1 MNLQAASE
9 TQLGRGRTLL
19 LLAGLA
25 SFNQLDR
32 QIMNL
37 MLEPIRREFGA
48 SDLQLGILS
57 GVVFAL
63 VYSVFSIGA
72 AAWVVRRSRRNLLV
86 AATLVWGAMTAFS
99 GFAQSFVHLL
109 ITRAGIGLGE
119 AGGPPPSHAMISD
132 LYRPHERASAMS
144 TWHAGNNIGLCVALL
159 AGGYAAQHFGWR
171 GALITAG
178 LLTVAYA
185 FLLLVFVREP
195 ERMSDA
201 GTPALTAPDAG
212 ILIRETANLILRDRA
227 LFHLAIA
234 VGMTSVVALG
244 AVAWLPSFLVRTHGM
259 QIANVGLY
267 LALVIG
273 IGGAVGNY
281 IGGRLSDYLRARDV
295 RWSLW
300 LVCCIILVTKPL
312 IISSYLVGDL
322 KLALALLALPAIVGG
337 VFYGPSIAALHNRVP
352 AASRAIASALLLLM
366 VNVVGLGLGPL
377 LVGGISDALAGSFGR
392 ESLRYS
398 LAITQFLGVWGA
410 FHFYFAGRAL
420 VARS

>member
-1 MNLQAASE
+1 MILHAAGAEQSS
-9 TQLGRGRTLL
+9 RKKTLF

-32 QIMNL
+32 QLMNL
-37 MLEPIRREFGA
+37 MLEPIRKEFGA
-48 SDLQLGILS
+48 SDLQLGVLS

-63 VYSVFSIGA
+63 VYSICSLGA
-72 AAWVVRRSRRNLLV
+72 AAWVVRHSRKNLLI
-86 AATLVWGAMTAFS
+86 AATLVWGSMTALC
-99 GFAQSFVHLL
+99 GLAQSFVQLL
-109 ITRAGIGLGE
+109 FARAGIGLGE
-119 AGGPPPSHAMISD
+119 AGGPAPSHAMISD

-144 TWHAGNNIGLCVALL
+144 AWHAGNNVGLCVALL

-171 GALITAG
+171 IALLAAG
-178 LLTVAYA
+178 VLTMAYA
-185 FLLLVFVREP
+185 LALLFFVREP
-195 ERMSDA
+195 ERMSDT
-201 GTPALTAPDAG
+201 GTPALAAPNTVK
-212 ILIRETANLILRDRA
+212 LMQETALVILRDRS

-234 VGMTSVVALG
+234 VGLTAVVAVG

-259 QIANVGLY
+259 QIGSVGLY

-281 IGGRLSDYLRARDV
+281 IGGRLSDVLRARDI

-300 LVCCIILVTKPL
+300 LVTCTILFTKPL

-322 KLALALLALPAIVGG
+322 RFALALLALPAMVGG
-337 VFYGPSIAALHNRVP
+337 VFYGPSIAVLHNRVP

-377 LVGGISDALAGSFGR
+377 LTGALSDAMAASFGR
-392 ESLRYS
+392 DSLRYS
-398 LAITQFLGVWGA
+398 LAIMQLLGVWGA
-410 FHFYFAGRAL
+410 IHFYFAGRAL